1 MSQKLGTILGTIFR
15 TVLNRGPDLWNRD
28 PDPPKESDLSEDP
41 DPFGIQFLIPN
52 QFPVENKIFL
62 AKNNG
67 KMPWDETKCVIM
79 KDCFQNLATNTQKR
93 SGSSVGSGSFSGSGS
108 LTKRSGS
115 HLVDSKRAKRSG
127 SRESESFQHYSAV
140 PFSSRSCRLVTPSHP
155 HSGRGGVA
163 FICQV
168 RHLFLSTFQ
177 ATEWSLPRAFH
188 FFEVLWENEIDWCSW
203 VMVK

>member
-1 MSQKLGTILGTIFR
+1 MINEPCYVGMPYSAGTTPKKWDPGVTALYT
-15 TVLNRGPDLWNRD
+15 TPESDLWNRD

-115 HLVDSKRAKRSG
+115 HLVDPKRAKRSG
-127 SRESESFQHYSAV
+127 SRIPGVRVVPALIQTRINLYPNL
-140 PFSSRSCRLVTPSHP
+140 PFSTY
-155 HSGRGGVA
+155 
-163 FICQV
+163 
-168 RHLFLSTFQ
+168 
-177 ATEWSLPRAFH
+177 RANNQYH
-188 FFEVLWENEIDWCSW
+188 HNAWGDWHCIH
-203 VMVK
+203 